1 MTGTTGALTPPVA
14 PKGSFKRLFRRRRTL
29 LFLTGLVAVAA
40 IACGGSDDSAPSVR
54 VMPPDEGRLGDMGT
68 GSTEPTGATTAGSFS
83 LEEIADNL
91 PFDFEIEVYQREDIL
106 GGHNVMF
113 SEVIAQGKPV
123 VLNAWAGLCP
133 PCRAEMPELQAV
145 FEEFEDH
152 MILFGL
158 DLGPFTGLGNR
169 DDAVSL
175 IEEIGVTY
183 PAGNTTQAQVVP
195 KYRILGMPSTYFIKP
210 NGEVLRNWTGALNT
224 SKLRELVTELI
235 AAS

>member
-1 MTGTTGALTPPVA
+1 MTGITGAQERPA
-14 PKGSFKRLFRRRRTL
+14 ASRRSFSRLFRRRRTL

-40 IACGGSDDSAPSVR
+40 IACGSDDSVTSVPL
-54 VMPPDEGRLGDMGT
+54 MPADEGYLGDMGS
-68 GSTEPTGATTAGSFS
+68 GSTEPTGATAGTVT
-83 LEEIADNL
+83 LQEISDNL

-106 GGHNVMF
+106 GGPNPMF

-133 PCRAEMPELQAV
+133 PCRAEMPELQEI
-145 FEEFEDH
+145 FEEFGDH

-169 DDAVSL
+169 DDAISL

-183 PAGNTTQAQVVP
+183 PAGNTTQARVVT
-195 KYRILGMPSTYFIKP
+195 KYRILGMPSTFFIKP
-210 NGEVLRNWTGALNT
+210 NGEILRNWTGAIT
-224 SKLRELVTELI
+224 TGKLRELVTELI

>member
-1 MTGTTGALTPPVA
+1 MTGIIDAMA
-14 PKGSFKRLFRRRRTL
+14 PKGSFSRLFRRRRSL
-29 LFLTGLVAVAA
+29 LFLTGLIAVAA
-40 IACGGSDDSAPSVR
+40 IACGGSDDSTPAASASTNSPPSGV
-54 VMPPDEGRLGDMGT
+54 VSSNASGT
-68 GSTEPTGATTAGSFS
+68 GSVS
-83 LEEIADNL
+83 LQEISDNL
-91 PFDFEIEVYQREDIL
+91 PFDFEIDVYQREDIL
-106 GGHNVMF
+106 GGRNVMF
-113 SEVIAQGKPV
+113 SEILAQGKPV

-145 FEEFEDH
+145 FEEFQDH

-169 DDAVSL
+169 EDAISL

-195 KYRILGMPSTYFIKP
+195 KYKILGMPSTFFIKP
-210 NGEVLRNWTGALNT
+210 NGEILRNWTGAINA
-224 SKLRELVTELI
+224 SKLRELVAELI

>member
-1 MTGTTGALTPPVA
+1 MTGLI
-14 PKGSFKRLFRRRRTL
+14 
-29 LFLTGLVAVAA
+29 AVAA
-40 IACGGSDDSAPSVR
+40 IACGTDDSAPAASSS
-54 VMPPDEGRLGDMGT
+54 T
-68 GSTEPTGATTAGSFS
+68 GSAPSDAVSTDTGSAGASGPIS
-83 LEEIADNL
+83 LQEISDNL

-106 GGHNVMF
+106 GGTTVMF

-145 FEEFEDH
+145 FEEFGEH

-169 DDAVSL
+169 EDAVDL

-183 PAGNTTQAQVVP
+183 PAGNTKQAQVVP
-195 KYRILGMPSTYFIKP
+195 KYKILGMPSTYFIKP
-210 NGEVLRNWTGALNT
+210 NGEVLRNWTGAIT
-224 SKLRELVTELI
+224 AGKLRELVTELI

>member
-1 MTGTTGALTPPVA
+1 MTGIIGAIARPVA
-14 PKGSFKRLFRRRRTL
+14 LRGSFHRLFRSRRAL
-29 LFLTGLVAVAA
+29 LFATGLIAVAA
-40 IACGGSDDSAPSVR
+40 IACGTDDSASSVR
-54 VMPPDEGRLGDMGT
+54 VMPADEGTLGDMGS
-68 GSTEPTGATTAGSFS
+68 GSTETTGATAAGTVT
-83 LEEIADNL
+83 LQEIVDNL
-91 PFDFEIEVYQREDIL
+91 PFDFEVEVYQREDIL
-106 GGHNVMF
+106 GGQNLMF
-113 SEVIAQGKPV
+113 SEILAQGKPV

-145 FEEFEDH
+145 FEEFQDH

-169 DDAVSL
+169 DDAIKL

-183 PAGNTTQAQVVP
+183 PAGNTTEARVVT
-195 KYRILGMPSTYFIKP
+195 KYKILGMPSTFFIKP
-210 NGEVLRNWTGALNT
+210 NGEILRNWTGALTT

>member
-1 MTGTTGALTPPVA
+1 
-14 PKGSFKRLFRRRRTL
+14 
-29 LFLTGLVAVAA
+29 
-40 IACGGSDDSAPSVR
+40 
-54 VMPPDEGRLGDMGT
+54 
-68 GSTEPTGATTAGSFS
+68 
-83 LEEIADNL
+83 
-91 PFDFEIEVYQREDIL
+91 
-106 GGHNVMF
+106 MF
-113 SEVIAQGKPV
+113 SEIVAQGKPV

-145 FEEFEDH
+145 FEEFGEQ

-169 DDAVSL
+169 DDAVDL

-195 KYRILGMPSTYFIKP
+195 KYKILGMPSPYFIKP
-210 NGEVLRNWTGALNT
+210 NGEVLRNWTGAINT
-224 SKLRELVTELI
+224 SKLRELVMELI

>member
-1 MTGTTGALTPPVA
+1 MTGLI
-14 PKGSFKRLFRRRRTL
+14 
-29 LFLTGLVAVAA
+29 AVAA
-40 IACGGSDDSAPSVR
+40 IACGTDDSASSVP
-54 VMPPDEGRLGDMGT
+54 VMPPGEGRLGDMGS
-68 GSTEPTGATTAGSFS
+68 GSTEPIGATTAGSVS
-83 LEEIADNL
+83 LEEISDNL
-91 PFDFEIEVYQREDIL
+91 PFDFEIEVYQRDDIL

-113 SEVIAQGKPV
+113 SDVLAQGKPV

-133 PCRAEMPELQAV
+133 PCRAEMPELQEV
-145 FEEFEDH
+145 FEEFQEH

-169 DDAVSL
+169 EDAIAL

-195 KYRILGMPSTYFIKP
+195 KYKVLGMPSTYFIKP
-210 NGEVLRNWTGALNT
+210 NGEVLRNWTGAINA

>member
-1 MTGTTGALTPPVA
+1 MRELT
-14 PKGSFKRLFRRRRTL
+14 
-29 LFLTGLVAVAA
+29 LTGKLLVGLVLTIAVS
-40 IACGGSDDSAPSVR
+40 CGGDDDTSSSADASAPTPSVR
-54 VMPPDEGRLGDMGT
+54 VMPADEGQLGEMGT
-68 GSTEPTGATTAGSFS
+68 GSTEPTGATTAGSVS

-91 PFDFEIEVYQREDIL
+91 PFDFDVEVYQREDIL
-106 GGHNVMF
+106 GGQNLMF
-113 SEVIAQGKPV
+113 SEIVAQGKPV

-145 FEEFEDH
+145 FEEFGEQ

-169 DDAVSL
+169 DDAVDL

-183 PAGNTTQAQVVP
+183 AAGNTTQAQVVP
-195 KYRILGMPSTYFIKP
+195 KYKILGMPSTYFIKP
-210 NGEVLRNWTGALNT
+210 NGEVLRNWTGAINT

>member
-1 MTGTTGALTPPVA
+1 M
-14 PKGSFKRLFRRRRTL
+14 
-29 LFLTGLVAVAA
+29 TGLVAVAA
-40 IACGGSDDSAPSVR
+40 IACGTDDSAPAASSSANSA
-54 VMPPDEGRLGDMGT
+54 PPSGAVSSNTGGT
-68 GSTEPTGATTAGSFS
+68 GGAGSVS
-83 LEEIADNL
+83 LQEISDNL
-91 PFDFEIEVYQREDIL
+91 PFDFEVEVYQREDIL
-106 GGHNVMF
+106 GGQQLMF
-113 SEVIAQGKPV
+113 SEIVGQGKPV

-145 FEEFEDH
+145 FEEFQDH
-152 MILFGL
+152 IILFGL

-169 DDAVSL
+169 EDAVAL

-195 KYRILGMPSTYFIKP
+195 KYKVLGMPSTYFIKP
-210 NGEVLRNWTGALNT
+210 NGEVLRNWTGAINT